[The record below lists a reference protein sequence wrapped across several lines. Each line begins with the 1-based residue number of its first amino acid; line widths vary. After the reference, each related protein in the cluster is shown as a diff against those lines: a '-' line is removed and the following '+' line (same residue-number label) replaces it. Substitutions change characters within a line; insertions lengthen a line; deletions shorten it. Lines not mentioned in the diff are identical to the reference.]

1 MKSFLVTK
9 NDASRR
15 LDKFMAQNC
24 PSLPSARL
32 FKYIRTKRIKVNGKR
47 AEISTR
53 LQENDTVEAYI
64 NDEFFTSKKPTYDFL
79 SSPNALSV
87 LYEDENILLVD
98 KKQGLLVHPDKNE
111 YNDTLIGRIQ
121 RYLYEKGEYRPEEEN
136 SFRPALANRIDR
148 NTCGIVIA
156 AKNAEAL
163 RILCE
168 KIKNREIEKKYLAVI
183 HGVPEKKTALLE
195 GFLEKNEEKNKVYLR
210 RRKTE
215 DARTIKTRYTVLESK
230 NGLSLVLVDLLTGR
244 THQIRAHMASVGY
257 PLLGDGKYGK
267 LAQDKK
273 MGFNKQALCSYSLK
287 FAFESDAGI
296 LNYLNGKE
304 FHLNGVWFAD
314 QLFGDRYRVLFE
326 SGQF

>member
-1 MKSFLVTK
+1 MKSFTVTG

-15 LDKFMAQNC
+15 LDKFIAQNC
-24 PSLPSARL
+24 PALPSSLL

-53 LQENDTVEAYI
+53 LQKGDVVDAYI
-64 NDEFFTSKKPTYDFL
+64 NDEFFVSKQPAYDFL
-79 SSPNALSV
+79 SASDTLSV
-87 LYEDENILLVD
+87 VYEDENILLAD
-98 KKQGLLVHPDKNE
+98 KKQGLLVHPDQNE
-111 YNDTLIGRIQ
+111 YTDTLIGRIQ

-168 KIKNREIEKKYLAVI
+168 KIKQREIEKRYLAVI
-183 HGVPEKKTALLE
+183 HGIPKEKTALLE
-195 GFLEKNEEKNKVYLR
+195 GYLEKNEEKNKVYLR
-210 RRKTE
+210 RGKTA
-215 DARTIKTRYTVLESK
+215 DARTVKTRYTVIESK
-230 NGLSLVLVDLLTGR
+230 NGLSLILVDLLTGR
-244 THQIRAHMASVGY
+244 THQIRAHMASVGH

-267 LAQDKK
+267 LAEDKK

-287 FAFESDAGI
+287 FAFQSDAGI

-304 FHLNGVWFAD
+304 FHLDSVWFAD
-314 QLFGDRYRVLFE
+314 QLFGGSYHDFFE
-326 SGQF
+326 S